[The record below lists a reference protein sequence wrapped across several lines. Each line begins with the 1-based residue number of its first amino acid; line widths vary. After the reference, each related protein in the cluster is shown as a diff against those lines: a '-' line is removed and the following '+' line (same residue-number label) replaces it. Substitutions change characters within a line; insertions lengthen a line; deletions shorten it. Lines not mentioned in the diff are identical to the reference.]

1 MPISANGFELDLIIA
16 LHIAWLRAENKI
28 RINIEIPN
36 FVFLDQW
43 DKFLYDYNSGSFY
56 NYDKVVYNFKI
67 EDFINT
73 FSNKNIEDFQLNEN
87 NKKKYLKEFCG
98 YEGIEACEIFYKS
111 LEHNTQS

>member
-1 MPISANGFELDLIIA
+1 M
-16 LHIAWLRAENKI
+16 
-28 RINIEIPN
+28 
-36 FVFLDQW
+36 FLDQW

-73 FSNKNIEDFQLNEN
+73 FSGKNIKDFGLNEN

-98 YEGIEACEIFYKS
+98 YEGVEACEIFYKS
-111 LEHNTQS
+111 LEHNTQSSL